1 MKLTD
6 DRMYQASLDKDSS
19 FEGSYWMAVKT
30 TGIFC
35 RPTCTA
41 RKPKKENVEF
51 FFDTAEAIEKG
62 YRPCKICKPLD
73 KLNETP
79 AYIQE
84 LLEELHQDASLKIKD
99 SDLEERNIEP
109 VTVRRWFL
117 KNHGMTFQA
126 FQREF
131 RINKAFKKIKNGE
144 SIIEVALD
152 SGYESLSGFN
162 ERFKGIL
169 GISPKNTQK
178 QNIID
183 LKRIETPLGTMFACA
198 VEEGICLLEFTDRK
212 NIEKQFQS
220 LSKAMNAE
228 IVQGENKHFVQLE
241 KELKEYFE
249 GKRIRFEVPLY
260 TTGTEFQKKV
270 WELLSQIP
278 IGETRTYKQQSVLFG
293 NPKAVRAVGT
303 ANGINKIA
311 IIIPCHRV
319 IGSGGELVG
328 YAGGIWRKQKL
339 LELEGAILDLK

>member
-1 MKLTD
+1 MKLTEE
-6 DRMYQASLDKDSS
+6 RMYQASLDKDSS
-19 FEGSYWMAVKT
+19 FEGTYWMAVKT

-51 FFDTAEAIEKG
+51 FLNTDEAIEKG
-62 YRPCKICKPLD
+62 YRACKICRPLE

-79 AYIQE
+79 PYIQE
-84 LLEELHQDASLKIKD
+84 LLDELHQNESVKIKD
-99 SDLEERNIEP
+99 ADLLKRNIEP
-109 VTVRRWFL
+109 VTIRRWFL

-131 RINKAFKKIKNGE
+131 RMSKAFKKIKNGE
-144 SIIEVALD
+144 SIIETALD

-162 ERFKGIL
+162 ERFKNIL
-169 GISPKNTQK
+169 GVSPKNSKIQM
-178 QNIID
+178 IID

-198 VEEGICLLEFTDRK
+198 VDEGICLLEFTDRK
-212 NIEKQFQS
+212 NMEKQFIS
-220 LSKAMNAE
+220 LSKALNAE
-228 IVQGENKHFVQLE
+228 IVQGENKHFTQLE
-241 KELKEYFE
+241 QELKEYFE
-249 GKRIRFEVPLY
+249 GKRQKFEVPLY

-270 WELLSQIP
+270 WQLLREIP
-278 IGETRTYKQQSVLFG
+278 IGETRTYKQQSEFLG

-319 IGSGGELVG
+319 IGSNGDLIG

-339 LELEGAILDLK
+339 LELEKAILF

>member
-1 MKLTD
+1 MKLTE

-19 FEGSYWMAVKT
+19 FEGTYWMAVKT

-51 FFDTAEAIEKG
+51 FLSTEEAIEKG
-62 YRPCKICKPLD
+62 YRACKICKPLK

-79 AYIQE
+79 QYIQE
-84 LLEELHQDASLKIKD
+84 LLTELAQNISLKIKD
-99 SDLEERNIEP
+99 ADLSKRNIEP
-109 VTVRRWFL
+109 VTLRRWFL

-131 RINKAFKKIKNGE
+131 RMNAAFKKIKNGE
-144 SIIEVALD
+144 SIIETALD

-162 ERFKGIL
+162 EGFKNIL
-169 GISPKNTQK
+169 GTSPKKSKRQM
-178 QNIID
+178 IID

-212 NIEKQFQS
+212 NMDKQFIS
-220 LSKAMNAE
+220 LSKALNAE
-228 IVQGENKHFVQLE
+228 IVQGENKHFKQLE
-241 KELKEYFE
+241 EELKEYFE
-249 GKRIRFEVPLY
+249 GKRQTFEVPLF
-260 TTGTEFQKKV
+260 TTGTQFQEKV
-270 WELLSQIP
+270 WQLLREIP
-278 IGETRTYKQQSVLFG
+278 IGEIRTYKQQSELLG
-293 NPKAVRAVGT
+293 NPKAIRAVGT

-311 IIIPCHRV
+311 ILIPCHRV
-319 IGSGGELVG
+319 IGSNGDLVG

-339 LELEGAILDLK
+339 LELEKAILF

>member
-1 MKLTD
+1 MIKLTPE
-6 DRMYQASLDKDSS
+6 RMYQASLEKDSS

-51 FFDTAEAIEKG
+51 FLKANEAIENG

-84 LLEELHQDASLKIKD
+84 LLDELQQNESLKIKD
-99 SDLEERNIEP
+99 SDLQERNIEP
-109 VTVRRWFL
+109 VTIRRWFL

-131 RINKAFKKIKNGE
+131 RMNKAFKKIKSGE

-162 ERFKGIL
+162 ERFKEVL
-169 GISPKNTQK
+169 GISPKNSK
-178 QNIID
+178 IESIID

-198 VEEGICLLEFTDRK
+198 VDEGICLLEFTDRK
-212 NIEKQFQS
+212 NIDKQFQS

-228 IVQGENKHFVQLE
+228 IVQGDNKHFIQLE
-241 KELKEYFE
+241 QELKEYFE
-249 GKRIRFEVPLY
+249 GKRIRFDVPVY
-260 TTGTEFQKKV
+260 TIGTDFQQKV
-270 WELLSQIP
+270 WKMLTGIP
-278 IGETRTYKQQSVLFG
+278 LGETRTYKQQSELIG

-319 IGSGGELVG
+319 IGSNGELIG

-339 LELEGAILDLK
+339 LELEGAILL